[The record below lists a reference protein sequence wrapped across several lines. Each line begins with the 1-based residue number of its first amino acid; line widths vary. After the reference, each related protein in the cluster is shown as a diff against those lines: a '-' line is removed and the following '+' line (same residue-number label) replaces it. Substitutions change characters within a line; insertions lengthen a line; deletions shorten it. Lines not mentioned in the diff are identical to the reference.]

1 MNPNEIS
8 QQFLNTY
15 YELMSNN
22 RAGLLNLYNDVSC
35 MTYEEDS
42 FKGIAQIKEKLE
54 SIGSTSIKYEFD
66 KFDLQPGP
74 LDGTLLI
81 VVIGGLKMD
90 NDPPFK
96 FTQTFQLAPNGKGG
110 YYIHNDILR
119 LIYLS

>member
-1 MNPNEIS
+1 MNPQDIA

-15 YELMSNN
+15 YELMSQN
-22 RAGLLNLYNDVSC
+22 RAGLLQLFNDHSC

-42 FKGIAQIKEKLE
+42 FKGLKEIKDKLE
-54 SIGSTSIKYEFD
+54 SIGGVVIKYEFD
-66 KFDLQPGP
+66 KFDIQPGVV
-74 LDGTLLI
+74 DGTLLI

-119 LIYLS
+119 LIYLA